1 MKGVPGLEKFREILE
16 HIGDDAYLAEL
27 GRDDAFE
34 QVQVPV
40 MLVTGWLDPEVN
52 TTIYNYTH
60 FKTEGGSAL
69 TRNNVKLIVGPW
81 PHGCVLPGQF
91 GGCLLYT
98 SRCV

>member
-1 MKGVPGLEKFREILE
+1 
-16 HIGDDAYLAEL
+16 
-27 GRDDAFE
+27 
-34 QVQVPV
+34 

-91 GGCLLYT
+91 GGVSFGRKALAPVRSGRKNSCFLRPLA
-98 SRCV
+98 